1 MFAALFRLLFG
12 LIVACLVS
20 GAVQVLFAFTPAELA
35 VAGQERWEI
44 AANLTLFTAI
54 TSFMIAAP
62 IVLLLGLFAEFVGVR
77 SFAFYLIAGLFV
89 ALAGFAVLY
98 SGERPND
105 PTIVNSYAIAAFL
118 TSGFFSGISY
128 WLVAG
133 RFAGGR
139 KRSAKLKQ
147 SRDQTRGGTAPQ
159 GGDDDPTVAAPSRPV
174 DAKTE
179 TAKPV
184 IDKRRGS
191 VPSTAK
197 PTPGSGGSSAATA

>member
-147 SRDQTRGGTAPQ
+147 SRDQTRGGTAQ
-159 GGDDDPTVAAPSRPV
+159 DDDAAAAPSRPV

>member
-147 SRDQTRGGTAPQ
+147 SRDQTRDGTAQ
-159 GGDDDPTVAAPSRPV
+159 GGDDDPAAAAPSRHV